1 MSTPTPSPAG
11 FPRTLLEQPIAARLR
26 YFETKVVAHEQL
38 KQVHADLLHAI
49 RHPAGAS
56 LIFVFGPTGV
66 GKTTLRQR
74 IERQLIEDAL
84 ADPATTPGHI
94 PVVGMEAASPDSG
107 ISGRTTHARRLM
119 ALDEPLLSDKI
130 GYEVRGVHRDDQG
143 RLVIERTLTVPDLRL
158 CPGEMPAASSAPRIP
173 G

>member
-11 FPRTLLEQPIAARLR
+11 FPRALLEQPISARLR

-74 IERQLIEDAL
+74 IERQLIEDAST
-84 ADPATTPGHI
+84 DPAITP
-94 PVVGMEAASPDSG
+94 
-107 ISGRTTHARRLM
+107 
-119 ALDEPLLSDKI
+119 
-130 GYEVRGVHRDDQG
+130 
-143 RLVIERTLTVPDLRL
+143 
-158 CPGEMPAASSAPRIP
+158 
-173 G
+173 